1 MDRRK
6 ITRVLAVLAA
16 SAVLLFGF
24 LVAQRLADYC
34 KDSDVVQTSQEDS
47 FYVGDLTLE
56 LTTRGGYPVYY
67 STDGSVPSTE
77 NSALY
82 SGPLVFESGDQVQSV
97 TVRARAYHPAS
108 GEWGELFTRTY
119 FYAKDEQT
127 LKERY
132 STYIVCVTS
141 DPYNLY
147 DYEYGILTEG
157 KIRDEYVASEEY
169 QPDLQTQPAN
179 FTQRGRTWE
188 RPAHIE
194 ILTPE
199 GERVIDQDAGIRVFG
214 HASRQ
219 SYRKSLKLYARD
231 EYGKAEFDY
240 PLFSDN
246 VGKATGEVESAYKR
260 LVLRNNGTDKAVTL
274 FREELFQTLISQIE
288 GVDSKSVA
296 PIAVYLNGVYY
307 NCEWMQEVYDEVYM
321 EANYGTSGDG
331 YYEIVTVWDDTP
343 DTELNRKEQQ
353 AKKDYKDLVTY
364 ASEDLT
370 DDTVFEEFSSLV
382 DVDNL
387 LQYFAIETYIANWD
401 WPQNNI
407 KMYRYYSPGD
417 AYGEGR
423 QDGRWRYLYYDMEA
437 GFNLYNAPAEEWRSI
452 QDALDG
458 NKLFAAVMKRTD
470 MQERFAYYL
479 EQCIQNYFT
488 EEKVTAAIEQ
498 LKALRD
504 QELEA
509 NIEQKKSQDPTYSMS
524 LENIDQNIEVI
535 YDFVQQRPDMIRQ
548 QMQELYGIY
557 MK

>member
-24 LVAQRLADYC
+24 LIAQRLADYY

-274 FREELFQTLISQIE
+274 FREELFQTLISRIE

-307 NCEWMQEVYDEVYM
+307 NCEWMSM
-321 EANYGTSGDG
+321 TKS
-331 YYEIVTVWDDTP
+331 I
-343 DTELNRKEQQ
+343 
-353 AKKDYKDLVTY
+353 
-364 ASEDLT
+364 
-370 DDTVFEEFSSLV
+370 
-382 DVDNL
+382 
-387 LQYFAIETYIANWD
+387 
-401 WPQNNI
+401 
-407 KMYRYYSPGD
+407 
-417 AYGEGR
+417 
-423 QDGRWRYLYYDMEA
+423 WRPIMGL
-437 GFNLYNAPAEEWRSI
+437 P
-452 QDALDG
+452 
-458 NKLFAAVMKRTD
+458 
-470 MQERFAYYL
+470 
-479 EQCIQNYFT
+479 
-488 EEKVTAAIEQ
+488 VTAIM
-498 LKALRD
+498 R
-504 QELEA
+504 
-509 NIEQKKSQDPTYSMS
+509 S
-524 LENIDQNIEVI
+524 
-535 YDFVQQRPDMIRQ
+535 
-548 QMQELYGIY
+548 
-557 MK
+557 

>member
-24 LVAQRLADYC
+24 LVAQRLADYY

-246 VGKATGEVESAYKR
+246 IGKATGEVESAYKR

-343 DTELNRKEQQ
+343 DAELNRKEQQ
-353 AKKDYKDLVTY
+353 AKKDYKALVTY

-382 DVDNL
+382 DVENL
-387 LQYFAIETYIANWD
+387 LQYFAIETYIAN
-401 WPQNNI
+401 
-407 KMYRYYSPGD
+407 
-417 AYGEGR
+417 
-423 QDGRWRYLYYDMEA
+423 
-437 GFNLYNAPAEEWRSI
+437 
-452 QDALDG
+452 
-458 NKLFAAVMKRTD
+458 
-470 MQERFAYYL
+470 
-479 EQCIQNYFT
+479 
-488 EEKVTAAIEQ
+488 
-498 LKALRD
+498 
-504 QELEA
+504 
-509 NIEQKKSQDPTYSMS
+509 
-524 LENIDQNIEVI
+524 
-535 YDFVQQRPDMIRQ
+535 
-548 QMQELYGIY
+548 
-557 MK
+557 